1 MVCLMKVMSVFS
13 LRWRRRMGCFHV
25 SPKTRE
31 KNPAAYLHL
40 TLELL
45 KLWTCSGSSPR
56 TEHGGREW
64 ENMAQDLG

>member
-1 MVCLMKVMSVFS
+1 
-13 LRWRRRMGCFHV
+13 MGCFHV

-56 TEHGGREW
+56 TEHGGGEW